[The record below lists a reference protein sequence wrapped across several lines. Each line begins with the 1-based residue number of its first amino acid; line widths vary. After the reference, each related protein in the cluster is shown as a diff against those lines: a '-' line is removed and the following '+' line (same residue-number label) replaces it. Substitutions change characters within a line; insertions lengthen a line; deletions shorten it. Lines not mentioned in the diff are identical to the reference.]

1 MAEVPRS
8 GRLATLRQLLAEG
21 RYASQAELSEALA
34 GHGISVSQST
44 LSKDLVTLAAIRQ
57 RTADGSLVYALSPE
71 EHEDAVV
78 QRLAQLCSELLQ
90 SVRHAGN
97 QIVVRVPPGAA
108 QYFASYL
115 DRAELTGVMGTIAGD
130 DTVLVIVTDEETAS
144 AVVECLT
151 EMTRSGTL
159 RDGR

>member
-78 QRLAQLCSELLQ
+78 QRLAQLCSSCCSPCGMRAIKSWCVCLPGPHNT
-90 SVRHAGN
+90 SRRIWIVRNSPA
-97 QIVVRVPPGAA
+97 
-108 QYFASYL
+108 
-115 DRAELTGVMGTIAGD
+115 
-130 DTVLVIVTDEETAS
+130 
-144 AVVECLT
+144 
-151 EMTRSGTL
+151 
-159 RDGR
+159 